1 MTLRQIALLL
11 GILTLLGCK
20 NNNSQTRMNDLDNLT
35 TEKTKIEYQLDITT
49 TKDLI
54 GQVIDN
60 LDERCA
66 INFFDNFHP
75 QISDPGAY
83 VTVHKENGQL
93 KYELANHGWSSEWKE
108 ISKDSLTDYI
118 YKNREYNG
126 GKLVLAAR
134 HKKNVEVKEKDIIV
148 ITPMYY
154 KIDDKK
160 EK

>member
-1 MTLRQIALLL
+1 MKQLGLLL
-11 GILTLLGCK
+11 SILTFWACT
-20 NNNSQTRMNDLDNLT
+20 NNTSQKTMNDLDNLT
-35 TEKTKIEYQLDITT
+35 TEQTTIDYALDITT

-54 GQVIDN
+54 GQVIDK

-66 INFFDNFHP
+66 IKFFDNFHP

-93 KYELANHGWSSEWKE
+93 KYELANHGWSSAWKT
-108 ISKDSLTDYI
+108 ILKDSLTDYN
-118 YKNREYNG
+118 KNREYNE
-126 GKLVLAAR
+126 GKLVFAAR
-134 HKKNVEVKEKDIIV
+134 HKKNVEVRENDMIV

-160 EK
+160 KK